1 MSRRTDWVEEVEKD
15 NENQIMLKKWL
26 EIRVMKKEQL
36 LIGVKEEIIEKIKKI
51 RSRWWWS
58 SKNSGR
64 DEKCRG
70 KSVKK
75 W

>member
-1 MSRRTDWVEEVEKD
+1 LSRRTDWVEEVEKD

-51 RSRWWWS
+51 RSR
-58 SKNSGR
+58 R
-64 DEKCRG
+64 
-70 KSVKK
+70 
-75 W
+75 

>member
-1 MSRRTDWVEEVEKD
+1 LSRRIDWVEEVEKD

-51 RSRWWWS
+51 RSR
-58 SKNSGR
+58 R
-64 DEKCRG
+64 
-70 KSVKK
+70 
-75 W
+75 

>member
-51 RSRWWWS
+51 RSR
-58 SKNSGR
+58 
-64 DEKCRG
+64 
-70 KSVKK
+70 
-75 W
+75 